1 MCYEHEV
8 FLDLLISFQLLT
20 RSMSFLSKRQTRVC
34 IHTRARGLYDRRTRA
49 RRVSAREKWSCMKFN
64 GVSRRCSTTL
74 PVKRVPKAWPQIH
87 LAPVNA
93 HRRTFSLVRSLKTI
107 YHLLLWSPYLVE
119 RTSRHHVAQGDPNV
133 ARGGTHPLA
142 TQFTPW
148 HAFYNGAYRLCNSKV
163 PSNF

>member
-1 MCYEHEV
+1 M
-8 FLDLLISFQLLT
+8 SFFSARRRNT
-20 RSMSFLSKRQTRVC
+20 RSRNMRAYTRESVC
-34 IHTRARGLYDRRTRA
+34 TFVGQEESI
-49 RRVSAREKWSCMKFN
+49 SEKWSCMKFN
-64 GVSRRCSTTL
+64 GVPRRCSTTL

-133 ARGGTHPLA
+133 ARRGTHPLA

-148 HAFYNGAYRLCNSKV
+148 HAFYNATYRLCNSKV